1 MAICKHMQYCCK
13 SDAKCAVVFTC
24 NIIRGKISLKWTK
37 CTFVLLDG
45 HATLMNNLLFW
56 WLGIFLNHSVASVW
70 CYMAPFLQDKYAD
83 TNLPICIAT
92 KLTCTK
98 KRYQI
103 RIHVPIKKKI
113 IKSRLSAI
121 INFIFTTCNLFI
133 LTCTVYMCF
142 KADGTFS
149 KSILRK
155 FCSICWTVPSEKHR
169 KRLWIVY

>member
-1 MAICKHMQYCCK
+1 M
-13 SDAKCAVVFTC
+13 VFTC

-70 CYMAPFLQDKYAD
+70 CYMYMAPFLQDKYAD

-103 RIHVPIKKKI
+103 RIHVPIKKKNSL
-113 IKSRLSAI
+113 KAALVRLSTLFLRHA
-121 INFIFTTCNLFI
+121 TYSYWHARYTCASKQMAPLANLFCASFVAFAERF
-133 LTCTVYMCF
+133 LR
-142 KADGTFS
+142 
-149 KSILRK
+149 KSIVNG
-155 FCSICWTVPSEKHR
+155 CE
-169 KRLWIVY
+169 